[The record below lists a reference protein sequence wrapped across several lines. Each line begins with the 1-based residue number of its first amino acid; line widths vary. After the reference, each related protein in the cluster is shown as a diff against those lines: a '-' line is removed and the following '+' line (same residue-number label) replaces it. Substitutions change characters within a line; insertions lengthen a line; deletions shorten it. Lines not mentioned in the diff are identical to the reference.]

1 MNYAD
6 SERLAGYYEARGFSL
21 ARSEKETDLVII
33 NTCMVKQ
40 AAEDRLYSMVHNL
53 AKLNPRPKI
62 IVTGCFVGASNRE
75 PSGQM
80 KKYIKNRLPKV
91 DEFLSIEEAGWE
103 NLPIRKDS
111 KTALIPISNGCNNM
125 CSYCIVPF
133 GRGREVSR
141 SFEEILK
148 EAEDL
153 IASGYNEITLLGQN
167 VNSYG
172 ADLISAGRNSYSCS
186 DQQYE
191 LPDSKI
197 VKPVMVKSLGRARI
211 PTLFPYLLE
220 EIAKM
225 NFSKI
230 NFMSSN
236 PWDFSDE
243 LIEVMAKNK
252 NINRTIHL
260 PVQSGDDE
268 ILKKMNRNHTRE
280 DYLNLIK
287 KIKNKISEVE
297 FTTDTI
303 VGFPGETEEQFNNT
317 VNLYKEVGFNI
328 AFISSYSPRPGTVAE
343 KMEDN
348 VKLSEKKRRFHILDD
363 LINKK

>member
-1 MNYAD
+1 MCP
-6 SERLAGYYEARGFSL
+6 
-21 ARSEKETDLVII
+21 LV
-33 NTCMVKQ
+33 
-40 AAEDRLYSMVHNL
+40 D
-53 AKLNPRPKI
+53 
-62 IVTGCFVGASNRE
+62 
-75 PSGQM
+75 
-80 KKYIKNRLPKV
+80 
-91 DEFLSIEEAGWE
+91 DFLSTDQIPYFW
-103 NLPIRKDS
+103 PS
-111 KTALIPISNGCNNM
+111 KRDDPKHAWIPISNGCNSF
-125 CSYCIVPF
+125 CTYCVVPIA
-133 GRGREVSR
+133 RGREKSR
-141 SFEEILK
+141 PEKEILTEIK
-148 EAEDL
+148 NL
-153 IASGYNEITLLGQN
+153 VKKGYERFTLLGQN

-172 ADLISAGRNSYSCS
+172 LEKVGIGLRKHLDKGQKIPAPQSQYKSFQGDPPFVKLLDKICNIKGIEKIS
-186 DQQYE
+186 
-191 LPDSKI
+191 
-197 VKPVMVKSLGRARI
+197 
-211 PTLFPYLLE
+211 
-220 EIAKM
+220 
-225 NFSKI
+225 
-230 NFMSSN
+230 FMSSN